1 MPDYPGLGQP
11 LRSYHRPNQK
21 HYSIGAH
28 ASCWGAQSD
37 ILPVR
42 ELAMMS
48 IMDRLTDKEDWHE
61 KVFDE
66 DIVCEWEK
74 ETRAISDEELSGL
87 ATSGKYQKWDE
98 DGRVVLS
105 AESSER
111 IRPLQNIMA
120 DGTFEMVNRKILV
133 EDSLLTQYPKVC

>member
-1 MPDYPGLGQP
+1 MPDYPGLGLS
-11 LRSYHRPNQK
+11 LRRYHRPDEK

-37 ILPVR
+37 ILSVR
-42 ELAMMS
+42 ELAVMS

-66 DIVCEWEK
+66 GVVSEWEK
-74 ETRAISDEELSGL
+74 EARAISDVELSDL

-98 DGRVVLS
+98 DGRIFVD
-105 AESSER
+105 AESSNH
-111 IRPLQNIMA
+111 IRPLQNII
-120 DGTFEMVNRKILV
+120 DEGTFAAVSRRIIV
-133 EDSLLTQYPKVC
+133 EYSLLTR